1 MCKLIN
7 IRFLNTNRTD
17 HNVKKEKP
25 TSVEEYI
32 EQLPEISQSK
42 IKELRS
48 ILKSVAPEAKEGLK
62 WGKPVFESVT
72 ILFAYSAH
80 KFHLTFIPTGPSLKP
95 FEKELS
101 DYSTNKDSVQFQFN
115 KPLPE
120 NLIRKIAEY
129 RKKDAEQNG
138 AKWKY

>member
-1 MCKLIN
+1 MQ
-7 IRFLNTNRTD
+7 
-17 HNVKKEKP
+17 KKKP

-32 EQLPEISQSK
+32 EELPEIAQSR
-42 IKELRS
+42 IKELRA
-48 ILKSVAPEAKEGLK
+48 ILKSVAPKAKEGLK
-62 WGKPVFESVT
+62 WGKPAFESVT

-80 KFHLTFIPTGPSLKP
+80 KSHLSFTPTGPAMKP

-101 DYSTNKDSVQFQFN
+101 EYTTKQDSVQFQYD

-120 NLIRKIAEY
+120 DLIRKIAEY
-129 RKKDAEQNG
+129 RKEDAEEKG